1 MRRTLMLI
9 AGAALMLGLAAGC
22 SSTDTKD
29 LEDQLAALEERF
41 TVLQTN
47 AQRTD
52 MRSAL
57 DTLDSAGLHDIDEA
71 ANANGT
77 VDAGASGPVARALL
91 AVGTATWTEEFAE
104 GATETA
110 AALRELATA
119 LESADP
125 AVVGP
130 AAATA
135 HEVAHEFSETARNL
149 IVEAMNGLPVEPHEE
164 GTAEPTAEP
173 ATAEAAP

>member
-77 VDAGASGPVARALL
+77 V
-91 AVGTATWTEEFAE
+91 
-104 GATETA
+104 
-110 AALRELATA
+110 ATA
-119 LESADP
+119 SAVAP
-125 AVVGP
+125 AV
-130 AAATA
+130 
-135 HEVAHEFSETARNL
+135 
-149 IVEAMNGLPVEPHEE
+149 
-164 GTAEPTAEP
+164 P
-173 ATAEAAP
+173 ATATTCATSCTASPAHKPKRSSLRPSSPPSRGRTTIISDP